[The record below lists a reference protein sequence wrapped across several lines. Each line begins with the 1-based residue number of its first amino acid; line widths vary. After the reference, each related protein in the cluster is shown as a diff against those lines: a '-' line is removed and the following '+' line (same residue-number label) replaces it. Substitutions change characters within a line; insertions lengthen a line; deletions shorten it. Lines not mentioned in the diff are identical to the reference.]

1 MMTRENRVHVLTEAG
16 EAVNGARNE
25 DYGEPFNDFM
35 RVSQMWTAA
44 FDHYFT
50 PEDVAKALILLK
62 VGRLSHTPSHFDSWV
77 DIAGYAACGWDAY
90 SDHLEAGT

>member
-1 MMTRENRVHVLTEAG
+1 MTRANRETVLDQAAQ
-16 EAVNGARNE
+16 AVNGSRNE
-25 DYGEPFNDFM
+25 EYGEPFNDFQ
-35 RVSQMWTAA
+35 RVALMWTAA

-62 VGRLSHTPSHFDSWV
+62 VGRLSHTPSHLDSWV

-90 SDHLEAGT
+90 SDHLEFGS